1 MRADPNP
8 NPAVA
13 EPASV
18 VTVAEL
24 SLEGLRSL
32 LDDYG
37 LTLTLLA
44 DGAEIPGS
52 HWGAPEAGIIGRE
65 VLVRPDT
72 PVHSLLHEAA
82 HVICMDAQRRDH
94 LHTDAGGDDLE
105 ECGVCYLQLLLGD
118 ELVDYSLAQQ
128 FRDMD
133 CWGYS
138 YRLGSAQDWFEQDAD
153 DARQWLRAQQLIDA
167 QGRPQ
172 RRLR

>member
-13 EPASV
+13 DSSSV
-18 VTVAEL
+18 VTVAQL
-24 SLEGLRSL
+24 SLDGLRGL

-44 DGAEIPGS
+44 SDAEIPGS

-72 PVHSLLHEAA
+72 PVHSLLHETA
-82 HVICMDAQRRDH
+82 HVICMDAQRRDE

-118 ELVDYSLAQQ
+118 ELGDYSLGQQ

-133 CWGYS
+133 RWGYS
-138 YRLGSAQDWFEQDAD
+138 YRLGSAQAWFEQDAD
-153 DARQWLRAQQLIDA
+153 DARQWLQAQQLIDA
-167 QGRPQ
+167 RGRPQ